1 LLYLAASMAEVNAIN
16 WFEIPVS
23 DFARAKAFYEAI
35 FEIEM
40 PTSVA
45 GEFYWAYFPA
55 GGGVSG
61 ALCFGE
67 GYIPSGNG
75 SILYL
80 NANPELNIILER
92 VIEHGGR
99 ILVPKAFIGEGHG
112 HFALVLDSEGNRIAL
127 HSDN

>member
-1 LLYLAASMAEVNAIN
+1 MAEVNAIN

-23 DFARAKAFYEAI
+23 DFARAKAFYEAV
-35 FEIEM
+35 FDIEM
-40 PTSVA
+40 ATSSA
-45 GEFYWAYFPA
+45 SDYQWAFFPS
-55 GGGVSG
+55 GVSG

-92 VIEHGGR
+92 VTDNGGR